1 MGIPIGQNPQMEG
14 NCPANN
20 FLPPRQMN
28 HPNGQEQMNGQPL
41 TTEQFTEIRS
51 MDPISRMM
59 AEKSEYSAS
68 EGGKRNS
75 RSSRQNSSSSNSDSG
90 SYTGSG
96 SGDDSDSGNLIFH
109 DQADDQDNNG
119 NYTNMGDNK
128 GQMHYNEINSGYGP

>member
-1 MGIPIGQNPQMEG
+1 
-14 NCPANN
+14 
-20 FLPPRQMN
+20 
-28 HPNGQEQMNGQPL
+28 
-41 TTEQFTEIRS
+41 

-96 SGDDSDSGNLIFH
+96 SEDDSADSRNLIFH
-109 DQADDQDNNG
+109 DQADD
-119 NYTNMGDNK
+119 
-128 GQMHYNEINSGYGP
+128 